1 MNPAISNRNLS
12 FLLLIVGSLG
22 ISFGGLIM
30 RYINSADPWQIA
42 FYRGLAFLFSIFLF
56 LYYKYRFE
64 IFKTVKNTGLPGI
77 AGGFLLMLANLLFI
91 QSLAKTSIANTLFTL
106 SSIPFL
112 TAILAFIF
120 LKEKIPLRTIII
132 MIFAFIGIFIM
143 INDGLESGGFLGN
156 ILAFVCAI
164 SFSGF
169 VIVLRK
175 SRNIDMLPAN
185 IVSGILIIFVS
196 FVICLGNMKVPIKE
210 ILLCFLWGGVLSGF
224 VNTVF
229 IFSTRY
235 LLASEAT
242 IFMLLEFALGPF
254 WVWIFLNETIS
265 HETFFGGTIVM
276 FSVAIYSIFEIIN
289 SKIKTTST

>member
-64 IFKTVKNTGLPGI
+64 IFKTIKNTGFPGI

-91 QSLAKTSIANTLFTL
+91 QSLANTSIANALFTL

-112 TAILAFIF
+112 TVILAFIF
-120 LKEKIPLRTIII
+120 LKEKISLRTIII
-132 MIFAFIGIFIM
+132 MFFAFVGIFIM
-143 INDGLESGGFLGN
+143 IKDGLGTGGFYGN
-156 ILAFVCAI
+156 IFALVCAF
-164 SFSGF
+164 SFSTF
-169 VIVLRK
+169 VIILRK
-175 SRNIDMLPAN
+175 SRNIDMMPVN
-185 IVSGILIIFVS
+185 LISCVLVLIVS
-196 FVICLGNMKVPIKE
+196 FVISRGDMNVPIQD
-210 ILLCFLWGGVLSGF
+210 ILLCFFWGGVLLACVHSAL
-224 VNTVF
+224 
-229 IFSTRY
+229 IFSTRF
-235 LLASEAT
+235 LVASEVT
-242 IFMLLEFALGPF
+242 FFMLLESSLGPF

-265 HETFFGGTIVM
+265 QKTFYGGIIVM
-276 FSVAIYSIFEIIN
+276 ISVVVYSLFEIN
-289 SKIKTTST
+289 NTKIKSI

>member
-1 MNPAISNRNLS
+1 MSPAISNRNLS
-12 FLLLIVGSLG
+12 FLLLIVGSIG

-30 RYINSADPWQIA
+30 RYISSADPWQIA

-64 IFKTVKNTGLPGI
+64 IFKTVKNTGFSGI

-120 LKEKIPLRTIII
+120 LKEKVSLRTMII
-132 MIFAFIGIFIM
+132 MIFAFTGIFIM

-169 VIVLRK
+169 VIILRK
-175 SRNIDMLPAN
+175 SRNMDMLPAN
-185 IVSGILIIFVS
+185 IVTGILIICVS

-265 HETFFGGTIVM
+265 HKTFFGGTIVM
-276 FSVAIYSIFEIIN
+276 VSVAIYSIFEIIN